1 MAEASCDRLSS
12 TLMLDEP
19 VSRVRQVSAQ
29 RATALAALGIKT
41 VRELVFHFPRRYVD
55 LSQVETIASASIG
68 QACTLAGVIHRVQL
82 KAPKPRLQLVEISI
96 VDDTSVL
103 IVTAFRQPWLARSLH
118 EGMRVAIAGT
128 VEFSFGYKRM
138 TNPVIQVLDE
148 SDVASGMIISVHPAC
163 EKVSAT
169 LMRRLIRNALDD
181 VSGLIDPMPV
191 DLRMKYRL
199 MSRQNALRAIH
210 FPNSMDE
217 ALAAR
222 RRLAFEQLLVVELM
236 LMRESMQRSL
246 KGTAVAHVIDG
257 PHLQAF
263 AEALPF
269 ELTEDQQEAL
279 ASILSHLGSPR
290 VANHLVLGDVG
301 TGKTILAGFA
311 IAAAA
316 DTGTQALFMAPTE
329 LLARQHAQSMGPLFD
344 RAGIMWE
351 VLCGSTD
358 ATEREAILARLAA
371 GTIDVLIG
379 THALLED
386 SVVARSC
393 SLVIIDEQ
401 QRFGVD
407 QRECLLAKGEAPDAL
422 YLTATPIPRTL
433 ALALYGDLTLSYL
446 RMRPHNQASR
456 TTKVLRRADQGI
468 AFDAAREALARGE
481 QVYVVCPLIGQ
492 APSGSASSTRHSG
505 KKRDDDIATHEE
517 EAYEYASISIEA
529 ESDYDEG
536 DLVAAEKEAER
547 LQSGVFIDYK
557 VGLLHGRMTAD
568 RKQQMMDAFRAGEI
582 RVLVS
587 TTVIEV
593 GMDVEA
599 ATIMIVQ
606 DADRFG
612 LAQLHQLRGRVG
624 RGRLPGQMFL
634 ISASQAPSALE
645 RLSAM
650 ERTEDGFELAG
661 YDLSL
666 RREGDILGNRQHGAT
681 MLSLVQVT
689 RDGAMIEAAHDVAA
703 AMLEEDP
710 QLSSPE
716 HAALARELRLM
727 FKDAHV
733 RQGG

>member
-1 MAEASCDRLSS
+1 
-12 TLMLDEP
+12 MLDEP

-29 RATALAALGIKT
+29 RASALAALGITT

-55 LSQVETIASASIG
+55 LSKVETIASASIG
-68 QACTLAGVIHRVQL
+68 QACTVAGVIHRVQL
-82 KAPKPRLQLVEISI
+82 KAPKPRLQLVEISV
-96 VDDTSVL
+96 VDDTSIL
-103 IVTAFRQPWLARSLH
+103 IITAFRQPWLARSLQA
-118 EGMRVAIAGT
+118 GMRVAIAGT

-148 SDVASGMIISVHPAC
+148 SDAASGMIISVHPAC

-169 LMRRLIRNALDD
+169 LMRRLIRNALDE
-181 VSGLIDPMPV
+181 VGGLIDPMPV
-191 DLRMKYRL
+191 DLRTRYRL

-217 ALAAR
+217 AYAAR
-222 RRLAFEQLLVVELM
+222 RRLAFEQLLIVELM

-246 KGTAVAHVIDG
+246 GGTACAHVIDG

-269 ELTEDQQEAL
+269 ELTGDQQEAL
-279 ASILSHLGSPR
+279 ASILSHMGSPR

-386 SVVARSC
+386 SVVARAC

-407 QRECLLAKGEAPDAL
+407 QRECLLAKGEAPDAI

-446 RMRPHNQASR
+446 RERPRNQAPR

-481 QVYVVCPLIGQ
+481 QVYVVCPLIGD
-492 APSGSASSTRHSG
+492 ASNASASSSRRSG
-505 KKRDDDIATHEE
+505 RKPGEDAGPRDE

-529 ESDYDEG
+529 ESDYGEG
-536 DLVAAEKEAER
+536 DLVAAEKEAAR
-547 LQSGVFIDYK
+547 LQSGVFIDYE
-557 VGLLHGRMTAD
+557 VGLLHGRMTAE
-568 RKQQMMDAFRAGEI
+568 RKQQMMDAFRAGEV

-593 GMDVEA
+593 GMDVET
-599 ATIMIVQ
+599 ATVMIVQ

-624 RGRLPGQMFL
+624 RGELPGQMFL

-689 RDGAMIEAAHDVAA
+689 RDGAMIEAAHDAAA
-703 AMLEEDP
+703 AMLEADP
-710 QLSSPE
+710 QLAAPE

>member
-1 MAEASCDRLSS
+1 
-12 TLMLDEP
+12 MLDEP
-19 VSRVRQVSAQ
+19 VSSVRQVSAQ
-29 RATALAALGIKT
+29 RATALASLGIKT
-41 VRELVFHFPRRYVD
+41 VRDLVFHFPRRYVD
-55 LSQVETIASASIG
+55 LSSVETIASASIG
-68 QACTLAGVIHRVQL
+68 QACTVAGVIHRVQL
-82 KAPKPRLQLVEISI
+82 KTPKPRFQLVEIHI
-96 VDDTSVL
+96 VDETSIL

-128 VEFSFGYKRM
+128 VEFSYGYKRM

-148 SDVASGMIISVHPAC
+148 SDGASGMIISVHPAC

-169 LMRRLIRNALDD
+169 LLRRLIKNALED

-191 DLRMKYRL
+191 DLRLRFRL

-210 FPNSMDE
+210 FPTSMDE
-217 ALAAR
+217 ARAAR
-222 RRLAFEQLLVVELM
+222 RRLAFEQLLILELM
-236 LMRESMQRSL
+236 LMQESMQRSL
-246 KGTAVAHVIDG
+246 KGTACAHVIDG

-263 AEALPF
+263 SEALPF
-269 ELTEDQQEAL
+269 ELTLDQQEAL
-279 ASILSHLGSPR
+279 ASILFHMGSPR
-290 VANHLVLGDVG
+290 AANHLVLGDVG
-301 TGKTILAGFA
+301 TGKTVLAGFA

-344 RAGIMWE
+344 EAGIMWE
-351 VLCGSTD
+351 VLCGSTSQN
-358 ATEREAILARLAA
+358 ERDAILAKLAA

-386 SVVARSC
+386 SVVARAC
-393 SLVIIDEQ
+393 TLVIIDEQ

-407 QRECLLAKGEAPDAL
+407 QRECLLSKGEAPDAL

-446 RMRPHNQASR
+446 KMRPHNQANRS
-456 TTKVLRRADQGI
+456 TKVLRRADQGI
-468 AFDAAREALARGE
+468 AFDAAREALSRGE

-492 APSGSASSTRHSG
+492 TSSENASPKGRSSKKDVEEASSF
-505 KKRDDDIATHEE
+505 EE
-517 EAYEYASISIEA
+517 DAYEFSDISIETDN
-529 ESDYDEG
+529 DYGEA
-536 DLVAAEKEAER
+536 DLIAAEKEAAH
-547 LQSGVFIDYK
+547 LQAGVFIDYK
-557 VGLLHGRMTAD
+557 VGLLHGRMSAEK
-568 RKQQMMDAFRAGEI
+568 KQQVMDAFRSGEVQI
-582 RVLVS
+582 LVS

-599 ATIMIVQ
+599 ATVMIVQ

-612 LAQLHQLRGRVG
+612 LSQLHQLRGRVG
-624 RGRLPGQMFL
+624 RGSLPGQMFL

-681 MLSLVQVT
+681 MLSLVKVT
-689 RDGAMIEAAHDVAA
+689 RDGAMIEAAHDAAA
-703 AMLEEDP
+703 AMLEDDP
-710 QLSSPE
+710 LLTLPE
-716 HAALARELRLM
+716 HAPLARELRLM

>member
-1 MAEASCDRLSS
+1 
-12 TLMLDEP
+12 MLDEP

-29 RATALAALGIKT
+29 RATALAALGITT
-41 VRELVFHFPRRYVD
+41 VRELLFHFPRRYVD
-55 LSQVETIASASIG
+55 LSKVETIASASIG
-68 QACTLAGVIHRVQL
+68 QACTLAGTIHRVQL
-82 KAPKPRLQLVEISI
+82 KTPKPRFQLVEISI
-96 VDDTSVL
+96 VDDTSIL
-103 IVTAFRQPWLARSLH
+103 IVTAFRQPWLARSLK

-138 TNPVIQVLDE
+138 TNPVIQVLED
-148 SDVASGMIISVHPAC
+148 SDVASGMIISMHPAC

-169 LMRRLIRNALDD
+169 LMRRLIFNALEDA
-181 VSGLIDPMPV
+181 SGLIDPMPI
-191 DLRMKYRL
+191 DLRLRYRL

-210 FPNSMDE
+210 FPQSMDE
-217 ALAAR
+217 ANAAK
-222 RRLAFEQLLVVELM
+222 RRLAFEQLLIVELM
-236 LMRESMQRSL
+236 LMQESMKRSL
-246 KGTAVAHVIDG
+246 KGNACAHVIDG

-269 ELTEDQQEAL
+269 DLTGDQQEAL
-279 ASILSHLGSPR
+279 ASILSRMGSPR

-311 IAAAA
+311 IAAVA

-329 LLARQHAQSMGPLFD
+329 LLARQHARSMGPLFD

-358 ATEREAILARLAA
+358 AAEREAILAKLAA

-422 YLTATPIPRTL
+422 FLTATPIPRTL

-446 RMRPHNQASR
+446 RMRPHNQAARS
-456 TTKVLRRADQGI
+456 TKVLRRADQGI

-481 QVYVVCPLIGQ
+481 QVYVVCPLIGE
-492 APSGSASSTRHSG
+492 ASSGTSAARRSS
-505 KKRDDDIATHEE
+505 KKDGADQASHDV

-529 ESDYDEG
+529 DSDYGEG
-536 DLVAAEKEAER
+536 DLIAAEKEAER

-557 VGLLHGRMTAD
+557 VGLLHGRMSAEK
-568 RKQQMMDAFRAGEI
+568 KQQMMDAFRSGEV

-599 ATIMIVQ
+599 ATVMIVQ

-624 RGRLPGQMFL
+624 RGKLPGQIFL
-634 ISASQAPSALE
+634 ISASQAPTALE

-689 RDGAMIEAAHDVAA
+689 RDGAMIEAAHDAAA

-710 QLSSPE
+710 ELTSPD

>member
-1 MAEASCDRLSS
+1 
-12 TLMLDEP
+12 MLDEP
-19 VSRVRQVSAQ
+19 VSSVRQVSAQ
-29 RATALAALGIKT
+29 RATALASLGIKT
-41 VRELVFHFPRRYVD
+41 VRDLVFHFPRRYVD
-55 LSQVETIASASIG
+55 LSSVETIASASIG
-68 QACTLAGVIHRVQL
+68 QSCTVAGIIHHVQL
-82 KAPKPRLQLVEISI
+82 KTPKPRFQLVEIHI
-96 VDDTSVL
+96 VDETSIL

-148 SDVASGMIISVHPAC
+148 SDGASGMIISVHPAC

-169 LMRRLIRNALDD
+169 LMRRLIKNALEE
-181 VSGLIDPMPV
+181 VSGLIDPIPV
-191 DLRMKYRL
+191 DLRLRFRL

-210 FPNSMDE
+210 FPTSMDE
-217 ALAAR
+217 ARAAR
-222 RRLAFEQLLVVELM
+222 RRLAFEQLLILELM

-246 KGTAVAHVIDG
+246 KGTACAHVIDG

-263 AEALPF
+263 SEALPF
-269 ELTEDQQEAL
+269 ELTLDQQEAL
-279 ASILSHLGSPR
+279 ASILSHMGSPR

-301 TGKTILAGFA
+301 TGKTVLAGFA

-344 RAGIMWE
+344 KAGIMWE
-351 VLCGSTD
+351 VLCGSTSQN
-358 ATEREAILARLAA
+358 ERDAILAKLAA

-386 SVVARSC
+386 SVVAC
-393 SLVIIDEQ
+393 ACTLVIIDEQ

-407 QRECLLAKGEAPDAL
+407 QRECLLSKGEAPDAL

-446 RMRPHNQASR
+446 KMRPHNQANRS
-456 TTKVLRRADQGI
+456 TKVLRRADQGI
-468 AFDAAREALARGE
+468 AFDAAREALSRGE

-492 APSGSASSTRHSG
+492 SSSENASPKGRSG
-505 KKRDDDIATHEE
+505 KKDVEE
-517 EAYEYASISIEA
+517 TSSFDEDTYEFSDISIETDN
-529 ESDYDEG
+529 DYGEV
-536 DLVAAEKEAER
+536 DLIAAEKEAAH

-557 VGLLHGRMTAD
+557 VGLLHGRMSAEK
-568 RKQQMMDAFRAGEI
+568 KQQVMDAFRAGEVQI
-582 RVLVS
+582 LVS

-599 ATIMIVQ
+599 ATVMIVQ

-612 LAQLHQLRGRVG
+612 LSQLHQLRGRVG
-624 RGRLPGQMFL
+624 RGSLPGQMFL

-681 MLSLVQVT
+681 MLSLVKVT
-689 RDGAMIEAAHDVAA
+689 RDGAMIEAAHDAAA
-703 AMLEEDP
+703 AMLEDDP
-710 QLSSPE
+710 LLTLPE
-716 HAALARELRLM
+716 HAPLARELRLM